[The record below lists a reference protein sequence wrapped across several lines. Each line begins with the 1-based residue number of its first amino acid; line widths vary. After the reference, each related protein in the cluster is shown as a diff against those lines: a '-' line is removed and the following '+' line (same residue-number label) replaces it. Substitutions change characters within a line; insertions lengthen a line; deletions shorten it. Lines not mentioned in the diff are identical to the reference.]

1 MAILGASYQIG
12 ASALAAYR
20 AAITITGQNI
30 ANVGNP
36 DYTRQSGRLSSMYG
50 YTANGEVRAGTGVN
64 LSSLQRH
71 IDEAVESRLRMALGS
86 RSGADTTYQALSRVE
101 ALYNEL
107 TDFDLSSQLA
117 TMFTGFSNLQTDPA
131 EATARNLVITNA
143 NSVIRTLQR
152 QRSTILDQVQ
162 DLNEQATALTEVA
175 NGIVQELAQLNEK
188 ITTSES
194 TGQGVAGALRDRR
207 DTLLRDLGSMMDIQ
221 TREQDTGIVNV
232 YIGSE
237 PIVDFNRTR
246 GLTTEIVTENGIDR
260 VTVRFA
266 DNNGTVT
273 IGNGQLGATIAA
285 REVHL
290 AGQVDKLDNIA
301 AALIYEVN
309 RAHSSGQGLV
319 GYTSLTGSYC
329 ADDATA
335 ALNSAGNLNFPV
347 QNGTFMVRV
356 RDQITGQTTTRMIQ
370 VDLDGI
376 GGNDT
381 TLTTL
386 AASLNALPKLSATVT
401 SDNRLQIKSDSGYE
415 VAFADDSSGALAS
428 LGVATFFE
436 GTDASSIAVN
446 AAIRANPSLIATS
459 ASGAPG
465 DGSNAGRIA
474 AVGDLA
480 SALLGGVSVQD
491 YHENVV
497 HNLAVEVAGA
507 EIEREAADAV
517 YSSLLAQ
524 RESVSGVSLDEEAI
538 NLTKYERS
546 FQGASRFLS
555 VLDSLSAEVL
565 SLVD

>member
-1 MAILGASYQIG
+1 M
-12 ASALAAYR
+12 AAYR
-20 AAITITGQNI
+20 AAVTVTGQNI

-36 DYTRQSGRLSSMYG
+36 DYTRQSGRLASMYG
-50 YTANGEVRAGTGVN
+50 YSANGEVRAGTGV
-64 LSSLQRH
+64 SMVSLQRH
-71 IDEAVESRLRMALGS
+71 IDEAVESRLRLALGS

-107 TDFDLSSQLA
+107 TEFDLSSQLA

-143 NSVIRTLQR
+143 DSVIRTLRR

-175 NGIVQELAQLNEK
+175 NGIVQELAQLNQK

-207 DTLLRDLGSMMDIQ
+207 DTLLRELGTMMDIQ

-246 GLTTEIVTENGIDR
+246 GLTTEVVTENGIDR

-273 IGNGQLGATIAA
+273 IGDGQLGATIAA

-290 AGQVDKLDNIA
+290 AGQVDKLDELA

-319 GYTSLTGSYC
+319 GYTSLTGTYDV
-329 ADDATA
+329 DDATA
-335 ALNSAGNLNFPV
+335 ALNSTTANLNFPV

-376 GGNDT
+376 GGDDT

-386 AASLNALPKLSATVT
+386 AAALNAVPNLTATVT
-401 SDNRLQIKSDSGYE
+401 ADNRLQIKTDSGYE
-415 VAFADDSSGALAS
+415 AGFADDTSGALAA

-436 GTDASSIAVN
+436 GTDASSIAVKG
-446 AAIRANPSLIATS
+446 AIRANPSLIATS
-459 ASGAPG
+459 SSGAPG
-465 DGSNAGRIA
+465 DGTNAGRIA

-480 SALLGGVSVQD
+480 STLLGGVSVQS
-491 YHENVV
+491 YHENLI
-497 HNLAVEVAGA
+497 HRLAVEVAGA
-507 EIEREAADAV
+507 EIEREASDAV

-555 VLDSLSAEVL
+555 VLESLSAEVL
-565 SLVD
+565 SLVR